1 MRKAERYNKDP
12 DYYKLAQDLLERLP
26 LLLSTLYFAEDLRNP
41 ILRPTDFDEI
51 TTLMTKGSGGSIP
64 MAVSA
69 RAVTVG
75 QVF

>member
-41 ILRPTDFDEI
+41 ILRPSDFEEI
-51 TTLMTKGSGGSIP
+51 TALMGRGSGGSVAIG
-64 MAVSA
+64 VSA
-69 RAVTVG
+69 R
-75 QVF
+75 